1 MKDGGGGGPAGGAA
15 LSPSLPRQQQHG
27 GGSYDPKRK
36 RAAAAAFR
44 RLVLVP
50 LGVFFGGAALLAV
63 ARLAHGGAGVED
75 ATAAVWQSLREPP
88 ASLYRCM
95 NEGHGV
101 QQTTYEDFARGKPAR
116 LRLRRAWWSA
126 RPLPA
131 AQAPLTIATGLNPGR
146 LDQLESQCQ
155 SWGGP
160 LSAAVYLVLPQ
171 YEGFEGAAAA
181 GEQGGAGGGAAGGA
195 DGTNATSP
203 EQQPHDLDDVEG
215 LTPASLASLAEAE
228 RAVAEFH
235 ARAERGENGMRC
247 RLDAMLLYET
257 VADERMAVLL
267 PINVMRNHALLQ
279 ARSPLVAMVDVDLVV
294 SSALGEWLARPA
306 NVELLRAGAAAKR
319 VFVLPA
325 FETAPQ
331 DNATLAHELADG
343 AARMAKPALA
353 SLTAA
358 RLVYQFAL
366 YLFRQGHNC
375 TDYPRWFR
383 SDAPYEIAP
392 YDGYEPWFATAR
404 LTNPFYDAVYRGYG
418 W

>member
-1 MKDGGGGGPAGGAA
+1 MKDPGGGGGGGPSSSSAAAAAG
-15 LSPSLPRQQQHG
+15 LPSPSSSSLPTRF
-27 GGSYDPKRK
+27 YDPKRK
-36 RAAAAAFR
+36 RAADAFR

-50 LGVFFGGAALLAV
+50 VGVFFGASALLAV
-63 ARLAHGGAGVED
+63 ARLAHGGAGAED

-88 ASLYRCM
+88 SALYRCM
-95 NEGHGV
+95 NEGFSV
-101 QQTTYEDFARGKPAR
+101 QQTTYEDFARGAPVR
-116 LRLRRAWWSA
+116 LRLRRAWWSR

-171 YEGFEGAAAA
+171 YEGAAAA
-181 GEQGGAGGGAAGGA
+181 AEAAAGAG
-195 DGTNATSP
+195 DQEEHEEDHVS
-203 EQQPHDLDDVEG
+203 G
-215 LTPASLASLAEAE
+215 LTPASRAALAEAE
-228 RAVAEFH
+228 RAVSEFH
-235 ARAERGENGMRC
+235 ARAERGEGGMRC

-257 VADERMAVLL
+257 VADARMAVLL
-267 PINVMRNHALLQ
+267 PINAMRNYALLQ

-306 NVELLRAGAAAKR
+306 NVELLRAGAAARR

-383 SDAPYEIAP
+383 SDAPYDIAP

-404 LTNPFYDAVYRGYG
+404 LANPFYDAVYRGYG

>member
-1 MKDGGGGGPAGGAA
+1 MKDPGGGGGPSSG
-15 LSPSLPRQQQHG
+15 LPSPSSSLPTASRF
-27 GGSYDPKRK
+27 YDPKRK
-36 RAAAAAFR
+36 RAADAFR

-50 LGVFFGGAALLAV
+50 IGVFFGAVALLAV
-63 ARLAHGGAGVED
+63 ARLAHGGAGAED

-88 ASLYRCM
+88 AALYRCM
-95 NEGHGV
+95 NEGSSV
-101 QQTTYEDFARGKPAR
+101 QQTTYEDFARGAPVR
-116 LRLRRAWWSA
+116 LRLRRAWWSR

-171 YEGFEGAAAA
+171 YEGAAAEGAAAA
-181 GEQGGAGGGAAGGA
+181 AAAAAGGA
-195 DGTNATSP
+195 AAGDQESEEDDGVA
-203 EQQPHDLDDVEG
+203 G
-215 LTPASLASLAEAE
+215 LTPASRAALAEAE
-228 RAVAEFH
+228 RAVAQFH
-235 ARAERGENGMRC
+235 ARAERGEGGMRC

-257 VADERMAVLL
+257 VADARMAVLL
-267 PINVMRNHALLQ
+267 PINAMRNYALLQ

-294 SSALGEWLARPA
+294 SAALGEWLARPA
-306 NVELLRAGAAAKR
+306 NVELLRAGAAARR

-383 SDAPYEIAP
+383 SDAPYDIAP

-404 LTNPFYDAVYRGYG
+404 LANPFYDAVYRGYG

>member
-1 MKDGGGGGPAGGAA
+1 
-15 LSPSLPRQQQHG
+15 LSPSLPRHG
-27 GGSYDPKRK
+27 GPTNHYDPKRK
-36 RAAAAAFR
+36 RAAAAFR

-50 LGVFFGGAALLAV
+50 AGVFFGGTALLAV
-63 ARLAHGGAGVED
+63 ARLAHGGAGAED

-88 ASLYRCM
+88 AALYRCM

-101 QQTTYEDFARGKPAR
+101 QQTTYEDFAKGNPAR
-116 LRLRRAWWSA
+116 LRLRRAWWSS

-171 YEGFEGAAAA
+171 YEGAAAEQEEDGATAANGAA
-181 GEQGGAGGGAAGGA
+181 
-195 DGTNATSP
+195 DGDNPPT
-203 EQQPHDLDDVEG
+203 EHDFDDVQG
-215 LTPASLASLAEAE
+215 LTPASLAALADAE

-235 ARAERGENGMRC
+235 ARAEKGDNGMRC

-267 PINVMRNHALLQ
+267 PINAMRNYALLQ

-294 SSALGEWLARPA
+294 STALGEWLARPA
-306 NVELLRAGAAAKR
+306 NVELLRAGAAAKH